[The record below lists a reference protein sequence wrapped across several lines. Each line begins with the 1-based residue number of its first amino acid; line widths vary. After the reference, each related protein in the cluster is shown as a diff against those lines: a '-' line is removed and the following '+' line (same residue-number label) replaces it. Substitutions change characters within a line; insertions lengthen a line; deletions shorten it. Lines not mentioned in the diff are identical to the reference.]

1 VARLRL
7 AALHCACAL
16 PEDAENRVTGPF
28 AMTPVQCSSEDFEAL
43 EERWR
48 RRVESARDRYAE
60 ALSQAAQ
67 APESS
72 RAQAQL
78 IRREALDK
86 YRRLLQ
92 SFTELVMR
100 GTIPPEGE

>member
-1 VARLRL
+1 MIPMR
-7 AALHCACAL
+7 
-16 PEDAENRVTGPF
+16 
-28 AMTPVQCSSEDFEAL
+28 CSSEDFEAL
-43 EERWR
+43 EEVWR

-67 APESS
+67 APESC

-78 IRREALDK
+78 IRKEASDK
-86 YRRLLQ
+86 YRRLLR

>member
-1 VARLRL
+1 MIPMR
-7 AALHCACAL
+7 
-16 PEDAENRVTGPF
+16 
-28 AMTPVQCSSEDFEAL
+28 CSSEDFEAL
-43 EERWR
+43 EEVWR

-67 APESS
+67 APEIS
-72 RAQAQL
+72 RPQAQL

-86 YRRLLQ
+86 YRRLLR
-92 SFTELVMR
+92 SFTELVMK